1 MRNFVKDL
9 DKTSVRPKG
18 RMDSSK
24 FQPLIDHFGE
34 KPPNAGQLLLLCLTT
49 NRKELFM
56 PAVAAF
62 MFLVSK
68 IDMMDED
75 KRKIVRRIEQRIEQF
90 N

>member
-1 MRNFVKDL
+1 
-9 DKTSVRPKG
+9 
-18 RMDSSK
+18 MDSSK

-62 MFLVSK
+62 MYRIDK
-68 IDMMDED
+68 IDMMDDD
-75 KRKIVRRIEQRIEQF
+75 KHKIVRRIEQRIEHF